1 MLLIP
6 MAWLALMNALD
17 VMEPKGVDMAHYRR
31 YPGWTGTCLL
41 KP

>member
-17 VMEPKGVDMAHYRR
+17 VMEPKEVDMAHYHR
-31 YPGWTGTCLL
+31 YQG
-41 KP
+41 